1 MGLIK
6 DSLRKL
12 KEERIPRNIALTWTV
27 GAKNSLMIKGGFSP
41 NQLVFGKKLSI
52 PNITGE
58 LIPVLTEIGGEE
70 DYLKNTLEGMRMAR
84 EIHTQQENDDRLK
97 RTLKGRIREHKIE
110 KAKIGDKVYYK
121 REKEKCGEDQR

>member
-1 MGLIK
+1 
-6 DSLRKL
+6 
-12 KEERIPRNIALTWTV
+12 
-27 GAKNSLMIKGGFSP
+27 
-41 NQLVFGKKLSI
+41 
-52 PNITGE
+52 
-58 LIPVLTEIGGEE
+58 
-70 DYLKNTLEGMRMAR
+70 MAR